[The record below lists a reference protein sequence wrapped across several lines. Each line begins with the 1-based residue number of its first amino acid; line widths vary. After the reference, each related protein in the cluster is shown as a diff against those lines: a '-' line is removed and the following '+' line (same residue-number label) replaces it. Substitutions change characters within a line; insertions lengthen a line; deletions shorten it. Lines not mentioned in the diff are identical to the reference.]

1 MKLQCSNSILQEE
14 YRSSRDSFQP
24 SKAKA
29 QVPAM
34 QRKLVL
40 PVLKYYR
47 MLIRNITD
55 LIGASLAL
63 FLGLILKA
71 LFPHLLR
78 RLTGERL

>member
-24 SKAKA
+24 SKTKA

-63 FLGLILKA
+63 FLGLILNA

>member
-1 MKLQCSNSILQEE
+1 
-14 YRSSRDSFQP
+14 
-24 SKAKA
+24 
-29 QVPAM
+29 
-34 QRKLVL
+34 
-40 PVLKYYR
+40 

-78 RLTGERL
+78 RLTVKGFKASRVTIHGDIMVPREIVNVRAH